1 MRLTK
6 LPLNAY
12 IVLILA
18 AITLIVFYP
27 ALGFFFSR
35 DDFGFFPRASYQWWD
50 LQHIL
55 APYVGWFYRPV
66 SQQLFFYL
74 GYKAF
79 GLNSFWFHL
88 INVFFH
94 FLNSVLLYLI
104 ILRLTKNKLASLV
117 GASFFVANRVHL
129 MSVYW
134 ISAFSEVGAAFF
146 YFLTFLLFLR
156 YLDTK
161 KLIYISVSLPLFILG
176 LFSKEML
183 VTIPLVMALYL
194 LIFGKFQKTKG
205 WFIQNGKIIA
215 PSLLLPLAFLIF
227 YKKFVTLPTGP
238 YPLDFSPITAAKAAF
253 RYLAGVFVSSYDQAD
268 KVSLLNALLVIRV
281 GIVVGALFLVVKKF
295 LRKKKA
301 INLPNYLFGLG
312 WFFLTMLPVLFIPAH
327 AFPYYMTIPLLGL
340 CLITTCL
347 FVDLTKKFTRNLTI
361 LCAGLLIA
369 LNVAA
374 GALDQEASNYL
385 GWVREMQAGARIAT
399 DSLRGTTFQPN
410 ETVFMTP
417 STEKSQAIL
426 FFGELIRVQHIDQNL
441 TVKFLEKNSLD
452 HPPAHYKIL
461 KFGSDSRLT
470 DITASY

>member
-79 GLNSFWFHL
+79 GLNAFWFHI

-161 KLIYISVSLPLFILG
+161 KLIYIFVSLPLFILG

-215 PSLLLPLAFLIF
+215 PYLLLTLAFLIF
-227 YKKFVTLPTGP
+227 YKKFVILPTGP
-238 YPLDFSPITAAKAAF
+238 YTLDFSPITAAKTAF
-253 RYLAGVFVSSYDQAD
+253 RYLAGVFVSSYDQAH
-268 KVSLLNALLVIRV
+268 KVSLLNATDE
-281 GIVVGALFLVVKKF
+281 
-295 LRKKKA
+295 
-301 INLPNYLFGLG
+301 N
-312 WFFLTMLPVLFIPAH
+312 
-327 AFPYYMTIPLLGL
+327 
-340 CLITTCL
+340 
-347 FVDLTKKFTRNLTI
+347 
-361 LCAGLLIA
+361 AG
-369 LNVAA
+369 
-374 GALDQEASNYL
+374 
-385 GWVREMQAGARIAT
+385 
-399 DSLRGTTFQPN
+399 
-410 ETVFMTP
+410 
-417 STEKSQAIL
+417 
-426 FFGELIRVQHIDQNL
+426 
-441 TVKFLEKNSLD
+441 
-452 HPPAHYKIL
+452 
-461 KFGSDSRLT
+461 
-470 DITASY
+470 